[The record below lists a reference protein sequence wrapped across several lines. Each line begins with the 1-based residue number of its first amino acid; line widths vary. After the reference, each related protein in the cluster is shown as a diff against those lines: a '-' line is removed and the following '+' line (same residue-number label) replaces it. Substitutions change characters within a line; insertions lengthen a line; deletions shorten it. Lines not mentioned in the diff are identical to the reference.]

1 MKIKEFLEMQK
12 KLDDCILKN
21 AGIKEYPIINIQ
33 LALLVELGELANE
46 VQSFKHWKKHKNVNR
61 DRVIEEWADCFH
73 FSLSLENE
81 FNILTETTK
90 GQMIQEIAKVVY
102 KDVVNMDTNLCFL
115 YAFQNIQEPL
125 ITVISLGL
133 NLGIR
138 PNEMEKAY
146 LNKHKEN
153 YKRQQEGY

>member
-12 KLDDCILKN
+12 KLDKCILKN
-21 AGIKEYPIINIQ
+21 ADIKEYPIINIQ